1 MQFTSHHKVQY
12 ANKKI
17 IPVLLIVVLA
27 STTPAKAASKVFKN
41 CTELNKVYPGGVA
54 LPGAVNAGGESKL
67 TPKFNKKLYE
77 ANKKSDRDKDGI
89 ACEK

>member
-1 MQFTSHHKVQY
+1 MRIKLTLALVF
-12 ANKKI
+12 AA
-17 IPVLLIVVLA
+17 LLLPPTA
-27 STTPAKAASKVFKN
+27 AQASKVFKN

-54 LPGAVNAGGESKL
+54 LPGAVNAGGMTKL
-67 TPKFNKKLYE
+67 TPKFNKKLYD

>member
-1 MQFTSHHKVQY
+1 MKKLLYAALILTLSLPATS
-12 ANKKI
+12 AN
-17 IPVLLIVVLA
+17 A
-27 STTPAKAASKVFKN
+27 AAKEFKN

-54 LPGAVNAGGESKL
+54 LPGAVNAGGMTKL
-67 TPKFNKKLYE
+67 TPRFDKKLYE

>member
-1 MQFTSHHKVQY
+1 MKRF
-12 ANKKI
+12 I
-17 IPVLLIVVLA
+17 IPVISIGLVLI
-27 STTPAKAASKVFKN
+27 SSNSSQAAAKVFKN

-54 LPGAVNAGGESKL
+54 LPGAINSGGTTKKV
-67 TPKFNKKLYE
+67 PKFNKALYN

>member
-1 MQFTSHHKVQY
+1 M
-12 ANKKI
+12 KKTMTLSI
-17 IPVLLIVVLA
+17 ALA
-27 STTPAKAASKVFKN
+27 VGLSVGPISQASAKTFKN

-54 LPGAVNAGGESKL
+54 LPGAVNKGGSTKL
-67 TPKFNKKLYE
+67 SPKYDKKLYT

>member
-1 MQFTSHHKVQY
+1 MLVTISLGLTFSFM
-12 ANKKI
+12 
-17 IPVLLIVVLA
+17 P
-27 STTPAKAASKVFKN
+27 SGEAAAKVFKN

-54 LPGAVNAGGESKL
+54 MPGAVNSGGITKKE
-67 TPKFNKKLYE
+67 PKYNKALYN

>member
-1 MQFTSHHKVQY
+1 MKRSI
-12 ANKKI
+12 ALI
-17 IPVLLIVVLA
+17 ICLGLA
-27 STTPAKAASKVFKN
+27 ISAMPSAQAAAKAFKN

-54 LPGAVNAGGESKL
+54 LPGAVNAGGKTKKE
-67 TPKFNKKLYE
+67 PKYDKALYN

>member
-1 MQFTSHHKVQY
+1 MKRYLLVCLIATS
-12 ANKKI
+12 
-17 IPVLLIVVLA
+17 LI
-27 STTPAKAASKVFKN
+27 AAPGARAAVKVFKN

-54 LPGAVNAGGESKL
+54 LPGAINAGGETKKE
-67 TPKFNKKLYE
+67 PKYDKSLYT

>member
-1 MQFTSHHKVQY
+1 MASALLLTSNSAQ
-12 ANKKI
+12 
-17 IPVLLIVVLA
+17 
-27 STTPAKAASKVFKN
+27 AAAKVFKN

-54 LPGAVNAGGESKL
+54 LPGAVNAGGMTKM
-67 TPKFNKKLYE
+67 TPKFNKALYE

>member
-1 MQFTSHHKVQY
+1 MKR
-12 ANKKI
+12 I
-17 IPVLLIVVLA
+17 LVLSLVLA
-27 STTPAKAASKVFKN
+27 PSLSFMPTSQGAPKVFKN

-54 LPGAVNAGGESKL
+54 LPGAINQGGATKMM
-67 TPKFNKKLYE
+67 PIINKKVYE

>member
-1 MQFTSHHKVQY
+1 VEAIMKRVVVASICVGLVIAFPTQSN
-12 ANKKI
+12 AAAKK
-17 IPVLLIVVLA
+17 
-27 STTPAKAASKVFKN
+27 FKN

-54 LPGAVNAGGESKL
+54 LPGAVNAGGATKKK
-67 TPKFNKKLYE
+67 PKYNKTLYK

>member
-1 MQFTSHHKVQY
+1 MRKTITLSIALAV
-12 ANKKI
+12 ALSV
-17 IPVLLIVVLA
+17 IPISQA
-27 STTPAKAASKVFKN
+27 SAKTFKN

-54 LPGAVNAGGESKL
+54 LPGAVNMGGATKL
-67 TPKFNKKLYE
+67 TPKYDKKLYT

>member
-1 MQFTSHHKVQY
+1 MKKLIAMTVCLGLMTGFPSTSN
-12 ANKKI
+12 AAAKK
-17 IPVLLIVVLA
+17 
-27 STTPAKAASKVFKN
+27 FKN

-54 LPGAVNAGGESKL
+54 LPGAVNAGGATKKE
-67 TPKFNKKLYE
+67 PKYDKALYT

>member
-1 MQFTSHHKVQY
+1 MNRLLMVTITLVLTSGLMPSSQ
-12 ANKKI
+12 
-17 IPVLLIVVLA
+17 
-27 STTPAKAASKVFKN
+27 AAAKVFKN

-54 LPGAVNAGGESKL
+54 LPGAINSGGETKKE
-67 TPKFNKKLYE
+67 PKYDKALYT

>member
-1 MQFTSHHKVQY
+1 MR
-12 ANKKI
+12 KKI
-17 IPVLLIVVLA
+17 LLVSVSLGLMV
-27 STTPAKAASKVFKN
+27 STTPANAAAKVFKN

-54 LPGAVNAGGESKL
+54 LPGAVNAGGTTKL
-67 TPKFNKKLYE
+67 TPKYDKALYT

>member
-1 MQFTSHHKVQY
+1 M
-12 ANKKI
+12 KKFL
-17 IPVLLIVVLA
+17 VAALILGFSLSGTLA
-27 STTPAKAASKVFKN
+27 TAAAKVFKN

-54 LPGAVNAGGESKL
+54 LPGAVNAGGETKKE
-67 TPKFNKKLYE
+67 PKYDKALYT

>member
-1 MQFTSHHKVQY
+1 MKNIVVAIIMLTTLNNNY
-12 ANKKI
+12 TLNYELNKK
-17 IPVLLIVVLA
+17 
-27 STTPAKAASKVFKN
+27 TFKN

-54 LPGAVNAGGESKL
+54 LPGAVNLGGKTKK
-67 TPKFNKKLYE
+67 TPKFDKKLYV

>member
-1 MQFTSHHKVQY
+1 M
-12 ANKKI
+12 KKF
-17 IPVLLIVVLA
+17 LVLA
-27 STTPAKAASKVFKN
+27 VCIGLSIGSITTANAAAKKFKN

-54 LPGAVNAGGESKL
+54 LPGAVNKGGKTKK
-67 TPKFNKKLYE
+67 TPKYDKALYT